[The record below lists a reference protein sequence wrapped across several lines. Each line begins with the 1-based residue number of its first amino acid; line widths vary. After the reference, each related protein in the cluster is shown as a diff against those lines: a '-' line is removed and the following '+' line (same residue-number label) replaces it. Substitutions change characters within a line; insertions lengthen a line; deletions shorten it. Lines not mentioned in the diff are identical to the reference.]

1 VDDIQIQDVC
11 RATDSPGSRISE
23 ALAGLGAAPGNR
35 GRRASTIDLSDA
47 IRAGVVRGLVA
58 LGLSVSEAL
67 DIARQLSRE
76 RLKAIVA
83 RDDAVWLGV
92 CNDPDRPDGF
102 VFTVCSSD
110 EMKEIAAG
118 SGGGGGLRFLDL
130 HGIAKAIIGAALKR
144 KQLTSANA
152 KGATVTKFTAD
163 PRVNG
168 AVVESIDDTTIG
180 LAIVKHGRGQRL
192 RLSASEARALAE
204 KLLSMAAEHDASTPE
219 KLN

>member
-1 VDDIQIQDVC
+1 VDDIHLQDISA
-11 RATDSPGSRISE
+11 ATNAPASRISE
-23 ALAGLGAAPGNR
+23 ALAGLGVSPGNR
-35 GRRASTIDLSDA
+35 GRRASTVPLSDA
-47 IRAGVVRGLVA
+47 IRAGAVRGLII
-58 LGLSVSEAL
+58 LGLSATAAL
-67 DIARQLSRE
+67 DIVRQISRDD
-76 RLKAIVA
+76 LKAVIA
-83 RDDAVWLGV
+83 RDSARWLGV
-92 CNDPDRPDGF
+92 CNDLDRPGGF
-102 VFTVCSSD
+102 VFTLCSSD
-110 EMKEIAAG
+110 EMKEIAA
-118 SGGGGGLRFLDL
+118 GGGGGLRFLDL

-144 KQLTSANA
+144 KELTSANA

-192 RLSASEARALAE
+192 RMNAGEARALAE